1 MLTMK
6 QWELNMT
13 LNAELKIVSALM
25 LLVAIN
31 VIIGWGI

>member
-1 MLTMK
+1 MK

-13 LNAELKIVSALM
+13 LHAELRAVGALM

-31 VIIGWGI
+31 VIIGWGV